1 MLLTQNNLVK
11 GQRRDRCLWFLRAC
25 TVGRLALKMARKGL
39 SLLPQNHVYFS
50 FITRFARK
58 GERVSIMG
66 VALGE
71 PVNQRT

>member
-1 MLLTQNNLVK
+1 
-11 GQRRDRCLWFLRAC
+11 
-25 TVGRLALKMARKGL
+25 MAHKEL
-39 SLLPQNHVYFS
+39 FLLPKNHVYFS

-71 PVNQRT
+71 PEKLRGYPSVG